1 VNVGWGHLDAT
12 PNAFAG
18 VAAALPPFA
27 DRRAV
32 ASLLG
37 VGPETVSV
45 ENVWFI
51 PNKSLT
57 VVYRSADNQFV
68 VEYGDVVTARAMAD
82 DPNLPA
88 LPSLLDHKRASE
100 RVGADVTVSVLS
112 YLPGKRCAVRYA
124 GADTDVIA
132 RISGDEDMHALDQRQ
147 RALFDTPER
156 RFAMAEP
163 LGVDVEGIRFERAIA
178 GNRAEALMPDVSPT
192 TLLGTLHK
200 AIPQLHGTSLTGLPT
215 QGSSEVM
222 QRMATK
228 VVPRIATA
236 LPHLAA
242 RLDAVCT
249 KLATTRPDDAEP
261 VTIHGDLHT
270 ANVLFDKA
278 LRPAFI
284 DLDNLAVGDAEY
296 DLALFASRLKLH
308 GALTATTTMIPA
320 QYIGD
325 DPERF
330 RWYLAATLVGRQMKT
345 CVRHLAPQLAQHCET
360 LLAEAESLCR

>member
-1 VNVGWGHLDAT
+1 VNVGWGHLDASAD
-12 PNAFAG
+12 AFDG
-18 VAAALPPFA
+18 VAEALPPFA

-32 ASLLG
+32 AALLG
-37 VGPETVSV
+37 VAAETLDV

-51 PNKSLT
+51 PSKSLT
-57 VVYRSADNQFV
+57 VVYRSGEDQFV
-68 VEYGDVVTARAMAD
+68 VDYGSTTTTRRMSD
-82 DPNLPA
+82 DPKLDS
-88 LPSLLDHKRASE
+88 LGSLLDRQRASE
-100 RVGADVTVSVLS
+100 RVGADVTVTVLS
-112 YLPGKRCAVRYA
+112 YLPGKRCAVRYT
-124 GADTDVIA
+124 GEDTDVIA
-132 RISGDEDMHALDQRQ
+132 RISCDEDRHALDHRQ
-147 RALFDTPER
+147 RTLFEMPDR

-178 GNRAEALMPDVSPT
+178 GTRAEALMPAVSPT

-200 AIPQLHGTSLTGLPT
+200 AVPQLHGASMAGLPIY
-215 QGSSEVM
+215 GSGEAL
-222 QRMATK
+222 QRMTSK
-228 VVPRIATA
+228 VAPRIATA

-242 RLDAVCT
+242 RLDAVCVQ
-249 KLATTRPDDAEP
+249 LATTRPDDAPP

-296 DLALFASRLKLH
+296 DLALFASRLRLH
-308 GALTATTTMIPA
+308 GALTATPMMIPA
-320 QYIGD
+320 QYIGE

-345 CVRHLAPQLAQHCET
+345 CVRHLAPRLADHCET
-360 LLAEAESLCR
+360 LLAEAEALCR